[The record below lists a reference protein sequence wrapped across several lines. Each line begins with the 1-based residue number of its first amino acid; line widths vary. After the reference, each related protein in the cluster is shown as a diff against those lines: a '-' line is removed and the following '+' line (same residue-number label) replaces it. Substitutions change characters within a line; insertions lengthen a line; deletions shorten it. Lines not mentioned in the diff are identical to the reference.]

1 MNQLLTYSIFFIFFI
16 LTKEKIIYKNEDNYN
31 YDNYCFE
38 FKDILKLDLT
48 TLSRSQ
54 IALNAQNCR
63 LNDIKGNKEKD
74 DPKCCYISL
83 FKKPDW
89 YYFCGLLPPE
99 NFDDIQQY
107 IKDLKDEGNS
117 NQIFDDL
124 KIDCF
129 SKKFGG
135 MIITLIISLIYLF

>member
-1 MNQLLTYSIFFIFFI
+1 MNQLLIYSIFFIFFI

-31 YDNYCFE
+31 YDNYCFVFVTK
-38 FKDILKLDLT
+38 FKDLS

-63 LNDIKGNKEKD
+63 LNDIKENKGKD

-89 YYFCGLLPPE
+89 YYFCGFLPTE
-99 NFDDIQQY
+99 KYDDIQQY
-107 IKDLKDEGNS
+107 IKDLKNDENN
-117 NQIFDDL
+117 NQFFDDL